1 MSCNKI
7 LWALVGI
14 NLVATAGLAY
24 VTFTPSAVQ
33 GSATSSVSGLD
44 EQISAYIKDNPKE
57 IMESVNAYM
66 AGEQDRSE
74 ERTKEALKTEKDF
87 LYNTDIHPVLGNP
100 DGTVSIVEFLDYNC
114 GYCKKAYPIIEETI
128 AKHKNVRVIL
138 IEIPI
143 LHETSALAAHWA
155 LAAKELGHYD
165 TFHKE
170 LMTNTSPITEELLT
184 GFATKAGI
192 DAAKLKE
199 LANSDGIKAQ
209 VSENLAKAQA
219 IGINGTPGFI
229 IGDNIIRGYVEYPA
243 MKAAI
248 EQTEK
253 TGQ

>member
-14 NLVATAGLAY
+14 NLVATAGLGY
-24 VTFTPSAVQ
+24 VTFKPEVLQ
-33 GSATSSVSGLD
+33 GGASATLSGSE

-57 IMESVNAYM
+57 ILDAVNAYM

-74 ERTKEALKTEKDF
+74 ERTVEALKTEKDF
-87 LYNTDIHPVLGNP
+87 LYNTDLHPVLGNP
-100 DGTVSIVEFLDYNC
+100 EGTVSIVEFLDYNC

-155 LAAKELGHYD
+155 LAAKELGHYEL
-165 TFHKE
+165 FHKE
-170 LMTNTSPITEELLT
+170 LMTNSSPITEELLT
-184 GFATKAGI
+184 GFANKAGI

-199 LANSDGIKAQ
+199 LADSEGIKAQ

-229 IGDNIIRGYVEYPA
+229 IGDNVIRGYVEYPA

-248 EQTEK
+248 EQVEK
-253 TGQ
+253 AGK